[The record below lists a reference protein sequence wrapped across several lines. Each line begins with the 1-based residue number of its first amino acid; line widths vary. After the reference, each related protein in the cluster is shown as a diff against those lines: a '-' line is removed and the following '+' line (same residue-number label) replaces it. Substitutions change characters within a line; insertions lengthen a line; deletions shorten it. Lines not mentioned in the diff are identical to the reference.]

1 MSAAQLSGRSTACV
15 NLAHCQRLSSVRHIG
30 TTRVS
35 CRLPARCQPGR
46 RPLKCRAEEP
56 PWVRQEDASPGD
68 TSNKPSGE
76 SQKEEDAKVAKGQ
89 RTAVITGFVSVA
101 FGVIYLALTAFL
113 DSRGSQLLP
122 PPPEAFGQ

>member
-1 MSAAQLSGRSTACV
+1 MAMQV
-15 NLAHCQRLSSVRHIG
+15 
-30 TTRVS
+30 
-35 CRLPARCQPGR
+35 PARQET
-46 RPLKCRAEEP
+46 AEMQS
-56 PWVRQEDASPGD
+56 R
-68 TSNKPSGE
+68 GE